1 MKRELPKLATYTY
14 DDLFSTEEQRN
25 EAKLEK
31 VSKIPLAEIREFDG
45 HPFSVR
51 MDEDMV
57 KLINSI
63 QENGMVMPVLV
74 RPHKDGSGYEMISG
88 HRRKFALEQI
98 GFDTVDAIIRDL
110 DDDQATILMVDS
122 NVQREHILPSE
133 RGYAYKMR
141 LDAMK
146 HQGKRNDLTSHQL
159 GEKLVYKK
167 KTSAASLAEMLG
179 ESQNQIL
186 RYVRLTELI
195 KPLRQMVDETHEE
208 GFIIA
213 FNPAYELSFLKPTE
227 QKIVV
232 EAIHDSLA
240 TPSLAQA
247 QEFKRRSQNSELTRE
262 FIFGLLMNEKPNQK
276 EKLSFKTEEVDK
288 YFPKAFTPKQK
299 KETIIKLLENWQK
312 KREKEQVR

>member
-1 MKRELPKLATYTY
+1 MKRELPKLATNTY

-31 VSKIPLAEIREFDG
+31 VSKIPLSEIQDFDG

-74 RPHKDGSGYEMISG
+74 RPHKGGTGYEMISG

-146 HQGKRNDLTSHQL
+146 HQGKRNDLTSRQFVDKLEYSKKIATDELSEAL
-159 GEKLVYKK
+159 GVH
-167 KTSAASLAEMLG
+167 SR
-179 ESQNQIL
+179 QIQ
-186 RYVRLTELI
+186 RYIRLTELI
-195 KPLRQMVDETHEE
+195 KPLQQMVDETHED

-227 QKIVV
+227 QKFVV

-247 QEFKRRSQNSELTRE
+247 QEFKRKSQNSELTKE
-262 FIFGLLMNEKPNQK
+262 FIFSLLMNEKPNQK
-276 EKLSFKTEEVDK
+276 EKLSFKTEEVDR
-288 YFPKAFTPKQK
+288 YFLKTFTPKQK

>member
-1 MKRELPKLATYTY
+1 MKRELPKLATNTY

-31 VSKIPLAEIREFDG
+31 VSKITLSEIQDFDG

-74 RPHKDGSGYEMISG
+74 RPHKGGTGYEMISG

-141 LDAMK
+141 YDAMK
-146 HQGKRNDLTSHQL
+146 HQGKRTDLTYGQVVHKLEYRKKAIQELSEAV
-159 GEKLVYKK
+159 GENYK
-167 KTSAASLAEMLG
+167 
-179 ESQNQIL
+179 QIQ
-186 RYVRLTELI
+186 RYIRLTELI
-195 KPLRQMVDETHEE
+195 KPLQQMVDETHED

-227 QKIVV
+227 QKFVV

-247 QEFKRRSQNSELTRE
+247 QEFKRKSQNSELTKE
-262 FIFGLLMNEKPNQK
+262 FIFSLLMNEKPNQK
-276 EKLSFKTEEVDK
+276 EKLSFKTEEVDR
-288 YFPKAFTPKQK
+288 YFPKTFTPKQK

>member
-1 MKRELPKLATYTY
+1 MKRELPKLAANTY
-14 DDLFSTEEQRN
+14 DELFSTQEQRN

-31 VSKIPLAEIREFDG
+31 VSKIPLSEIREFDG

-74 RPHKDGSGYEMISG
+74 RPHKDGAGYEMISG

-146 HQGKRNDLTSHQL
+146 HQGKRNDLTSHQV
-159 GEKLVYKK
+159 GEKLMYKK

-195 KPLRQMVDETHEE
+195 KPLQQMVDETHED

-213 FNPAYELSFLKPTE
+213 FNPAYELSFLKPAE

-247 QEFKRRSQNSELTRE
+247 QEFKRKSQTSELTRE
-262 FIFGLLMNEKPNQK
+262 FIFSLLMNEKPNQK

-288 YFPKAFTPKQK
+288 YFPKTFTPKQK

>member
-1 MKRELPKLATYTY
+1 MKRELPKLATNTY

-88 HRRKFALEQI
+88 HRRKYALEQI

-141 LDAMK
+141 YDAMK
-146 HQGKRNDLTSHQL
+146 HQGKRTDLTYGQVVHKLEYRKKAIHELSEAV
-159 GEKLVYKK
+159 GENYK
-167 KTSAASLAEMLG
+167 
-179 ESQNQIL
+179 QIQ
-186 RYVRLTELI
+186 RYIRLTELI
-195 KPLRQMVDETHEE
+195 KPLQQMVDETHEE

-227 QKIVV
+227 QKIVI

-299 KETIIKLLENWQK
+299 KDTIIKLLENWQK

>member
-1 MKRELPKLATYTY
+1 MKRELPKLATNTY

-31 VSKIPLAEIREFDG
+31 VSKIPLSEIQDFDG

-74 RPHKDGSGYEMISG
+74 RPHKGGTGYEMISG

-146 HQGKRNDLTSHQL
+146 HQGKRNDLTSHQI

-186 RYVRLTELI
+186 RYIRLTELI
-195 KPLRQMVDETHEE
+195 KPLQQMVDETHED

-227 QKIVV
+227 QKFVV

-247 QEFKRRSQNSELTRE
+247 QEFKRKSQNSELPKE
-262 FIFGLLMNEKPNQK
+262 FIFSLLMNEKPNQK
-276 EKLSFKTEEVDK
+276 EKLSFKTEEVDR
-288 YFPKAFTPKQK
+288 YFPKTFTPKQK